1 MIPIALPLT
10 STGPEDFR
18 VRVAAER
25 REKMRNRLLDAVLE
39 LYQPGAGLHLVIDDV
54 IRVADVSRGTF
65 YKYFDSLE
73 QAVDALGEQMAEAM
87 IRDFRQ
93 LFDGESD
100 AAVRAIGG
108 AAMTMVRA
116 WHDPRWAG
124 FTCRIDYVDY
134 FARTST
140 FDSLVRTA
148 LKAARDADQMAFGSL
163 DVAVDLIVGMTVE
176 ARRRL
181 MRQPQAP
188 RAYMD
193 ELLTCTFGG
202 LGMHPEPLSK
212 AKAAAWNRILA
223 GRPDL
228 DWWTSSRDLAFNG

>member
-1 MIPIALPLT
+1 
-10 STGPEDFR
+10 
-18 VRVAAER
+18 
-25 REKMRNRLLDAVLE
+25 MRNRLLDAVLD
-39 LYQPGAGLHLVIDDV
+39 LYQPGTGLHLVIDDV
-54 IRVADVSRGTF
+54 IKVAGVSRGTF

-73 QAVDALGEQMAEAM
+73 QAIDALGEQMAESM
-87 IRDFRQ
+87 ICDFHQ
-93 LFDGESD
+93 LFDEESD

-108 AAMTMVRA
+108 ATITMVRA

-134 FARTST
+134 FARAST
-140 FDSLVRTA
+140 LDSLVRTA
-148 LKAARDADQMAFGSL
+148 LQAARDADQMAFRSL
-163 DVAVDLIVGMTVE
+163 DVAVDMIIGMTVE

-188 RAYMD
+188 CAYMD

-202 LGMHPEPLSK
+202 LGMRPEPLSK
-212 AKAAAWNRILA
+212 AKAVAWKHILT

-228 DWWTSSRDLAFNG
+228 DWWSLSRHIAFC